1 MSTISLF
8 SMLILLVLEVHSIPS
23 YFPNIHYDLSSV
35 VHRITGRSDGRVD
48 RSVEMISWEPRAV
61 IYHNFLSKDEC
72 EHVINIAKPHMK
84 KSTVID
90 KIKGEIEDKWFR
102 TGYITNLERGQDETI
117 GAIEKRIADLTFL
130 PVEYGEGFE
139 VLRYEVGQKFVIH
152 HDYPIGEH
160 FTKDGGHTVATIVIY
175 LSDVEEGGEE
185 VFPLAK
191 GNISAL
197 ACWNGKYTTHDGK
210 GGGGLSVKPKMGDAL
225 LFWNIKPDGTMDLSS
240 LYGGCP
246 VIKGSKW
253 SATKGIHFKEFK
265 SWD

>member
-8 SMLILLVLEVHSIPS
+8 SVLILLVLEVHSIPS

-139 VLRYEVGQKFVIH
+139 VLR
-152 HDYPIGEH
+152 
-160 FTKDGGHTVATIVIY
+160 
-175 LSDVEEGGEE
+175 SDVEEGGEE

-253 SATKGIHFKEFK
+253 AATKGIHFKEFK